1 VAKQNLLLVDADPRS
16 LRVLEVSLRKA
27 GYSVASCE
35 DATEALEM
43 VELSEPDLI
52 LSDTRLPNLDGFAF
66 VEKLRERPEH
76 AEIPLIFL
84 SGDGSVESKVRG
96 LELGVE
102 DYLTKPIYIKEIIT
116 RVNLV
121 LQRHERRGLERRS
134 LTKTRFSGSLS
145 EMGLVDL
152 LQTIDISRKS
162 GVLELTSGGR
172 SGTVHFQ
179 SGRLVH
185 AESGSLEGD
194 QAIYRFL
201 VWNEGEFDLEFRPV
215 EPPRET
221 IQSSTQ
227 GLLMEG
233 MRRVDEWGRMLEQ
246 LPPLDSIFEVES
258 DELLDRLAEIP
269 DEINHLLRLFDG
281 HNSLMDVVDASQ
293 EDDLQT
299 LASISKLY
307 FEGLIVD
314 TGRKAGDDPDPLDDA
329 EAVVPATEPV
339 VPDRADTDGVLTEGS
354 AIVSDGATDDD
365 EIPHDSGEEPGFE
378 GVGME
383 GAASDGGFAPTVPA
397 AAAPEIGSDDE
408 DQDDGDDEH
417 DGDDDDQDDEA
428 DSADTDTPGETTMA
442 KKGRSR
448 RRRRKAKQDDTK
460 SNVIQFPAQKTASGE
475 VLAPEPI
482 EGEKAEAKSR
492 ADESGQQ
499 PLDTIQ
505 EDMKAEEPEEV
516 EEAKAEEP
524 EEVEEAKAEE
534 PEDAEEAKA
543 EEPEEVEEAKAEE
556 PEDAEEAKAEE
567 PEDAEEAKAEEP
579 EDAEEAKAEE
589 PEEVEEAEAEEPEDA
604 EEAKAEEPEDAEEAK
619 AEEPEDAE
627 EAKAEE
633 PEDAEEAKAE
643 GSEGEPSEET
653 VAKGVPVED
662 DEGSAATESKKK
674 ADGEKSKKAD
684 EPKKDES
691 GSAKGS
697 GKEDSS
703 AGRGKSG
710 RKGRKKKKGKRGK
723 TKTRAKSSSK
733 ERTTKER
740 TTAKASGKGKET
752 TSSQTIRQITETGE
766 HAAVASDF
774 FTAPSYEKTL
784 DEPESWDD
792 LEVQSIKLTGS
803 DRKLAMVTGA
813 ILMAGI
819 LLGGGYYVYQN
830 YIMPA
835 PAEVNPRATAS
846 LPEIAPVE
854 EGYEDEVE
862 GAAEAATDGETTEAA
877 AVGEATEAEGELA
890 EGETADGEEALAEGE
905 TADGEEALAEGE
917 TADGEEALAE
927 GETAEGETVEGEGEA
942 PAPTGDY
949 ATLLEEANG
958 LRGRRKEAKL
968 REAIAANPVGGEALT
983 ELAWLLLNRG
993 QYAEARDFAQRA
1005 STVDP
1010 TSSKAWIT
1018 LGAARQS
1025 LRDQEGAMQAYRN
1038 CVETGTGQFVA
1049 ECRRVLR

>member
-1 VAKQNLLLVDADPRS
+1 VAKQNLLLVDADQRS

-27 GYSVASCE
+27 GYSVTSCE
-35 DATEALEM
+35 DAEDALEM

-52 LSDTRLPNLDGFAF
+52 LSDTRLPALDGFGF
-66 VEKLRERPEH
+66 VEKLRESPKY

-84 SGDGSVESKVRG
+84 SSDGSVESKVRG

-162 GVLELTSGGR
+162 GVLELSSGDR

-179 SGRLVH
+179 GGRLVH
-185 AESGSLEGD
+185 AVSGTLEGD
-194 QAIYRFL
+194 RAIYRFL
-201 VWNEGEFDLEFRPV
+201 VWSDGEFDLEFRSV
-215 EPPRET
+215 EIPRET
-221 IQSSTQ
+221 IQTSTQ

-281 HNSLMDVVDASQ
+281 QHSLMDVVDEAR

-314 TGRKAGDDPDPLDDA
+314 TGRKAGDERDALDDA

-339 VPDRADTDGVLTEGS
+339 LPHRADSDGVLTDES
-354 AIVSDGATDDD
+354 DIVSDGATIDP
-365 EIPHDSGEEPGFE
+365 EIPGDSGEKTLAKDS
-378 GVGME
+378 GMD
-383 GAASDGGFAPTVPA
+383 AAESAEELAPTA
-397 AAAPEIGSDDE
+397 EAEATPEIDASSDDE
-408 DQDDGDDEH
+408 EDA
-417 DGDDDDQDDEA
+417 DDEA
-428 DSADTDTPGETTMA
+428 DSADTDTPGEEKTMA

-448 RRRRKAKQDDTK
+448 RRKRKAKQDDTK

-475 VLAPEPI
+475 VLSPEPI
-482 EGEKAEAKSR
+482 EEEKAEAKGPR
-492 ADESGQQ
+492 EDESGPQ
-499 PLDTIQ
+499 PLDAVK
-505 EDMKAEEPEEV
+505 EAD
-516 EEAKAEEP
+516 EAKAEE
-524 EEVEEAKAEE
+524 
-534 PEDAEEAKA
+534 AEEAKA
-543 EEPEEVEEAKAEE
+543 EEPEEAKAEEPEEAEEAQAEEPAEAEEAQAEEPEEAAEAKAEE
-556 PEDAEEAKAEE
+556 PAEAEE
-567 PEDAEEAKAEEP
+567 
-579 EDAEEAKAEE
+579 AEEAKAEE
-589 PEEVEEAEAEEPEDA
+589 PEEAQAEEA
-604 EEAKAEEPEDAEEAK
+604 EEAKAEEPAEGEEPAEAEESEEAEEAK
-619 AEEPEDAE
+619 AD
-627 EAKAEE
+627 
-633 PEDAEEAKAE
+633 
-643 GSEGEPSEET
+643 GEPSDEA
-653 VAKGVPVED
+653 VAKGVPVEEED
-662 DEGSAATESKKK
+662 DE
-674 ADGEKSKKAD
+674 SKKAD
-684 EPKKDES
+684 EAKEPEEAEESKKADAKSDEAEES
-691 GSAKGS
+691 KKADAKSDEAEESKKADEADDETGGQKGS
-697 GKEDSS
+697 GKQDQSK
-703 AGRGKSG
+703 GRGKSG
-710 RKGRKKKKGKRGK
+710 RKSRKKKKGKRGK
-723 TKTRAKSSSK
+723 SKKSASSSSSK
-733 ERTTKER
+733 GTGKER
-740 TTAKASGKGKET
+740 KTTPATGKGKET

-774 FTAPSYEKTL
+774 FTAPSYEKTI
-784 DEPESWDD
+784 EPDSWED
-792 LEVQSIKLTGS
+792 LEIDPVKLTGS
-803 DRKLAMVTGA
+803 DKKLALITGG
-813 ILMAGI
+813 ILLAGL

-830 YIMPA
+830 FIMPA
-835 PAEVNPRATAS
+835 PAEMNPRATAS
-846 LPEIAPVE
+846 LPEITPMDD
-854 EGYEDEVE
+854 EGYEEEEPLEDE
-862 GAAEAATDGETTEAA
+862 GAAETEGETAEAVEGEGEAA
-877 AVGEATEAEGELA
+877 EGEGELAEGELAEGEGELAEGEAAEGEGELA
-890 EGETADGEEALAEGE
+890 EGETA
-905 TADGEEALAEGE
+905 
-917 TADGEEALAE
+917 
-927 GETAEGETVEGEGEA
+927 EGEA
-942 PAPTGDY
+942 PVPTGDY

-993 QYAEARDFAQRA
+993 QYAEARDFAERA
-1005 STVDP
+1005 STIDP

-1025 LRDQEGAMQAYRN
+1025 LRDQEGAMEAYRN